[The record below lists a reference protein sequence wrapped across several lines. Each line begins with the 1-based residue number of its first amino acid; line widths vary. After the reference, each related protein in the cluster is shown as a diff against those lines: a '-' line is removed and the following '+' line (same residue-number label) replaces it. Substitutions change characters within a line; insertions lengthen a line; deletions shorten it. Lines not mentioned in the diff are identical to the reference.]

1 MVSVAFHRLVLKHN
15 FILERRASF
24 YKRCA
29 DVVNRILHHLFFSF
43 SPVLLS
49 FLWLFLEPSSI
60 SVSLGNYGC
69 WNWMCFS
76 KHDYICFTYRVRDVL
91 EGAEEGGFQQLP
103 HGPHCTPEG
112 SKATSAPPFQLF
124 LLVTP
129 VQPFLYISIFL
140 STFRGYCSP
149 FTTALGI

>member
-24 YKRCA
+24 CKRCA

-91 EGAEEGGFQQLP
+91 EGQKKVVF
-103 HGPHCTPEG
+103 
-112 SKATSAPPFQLF
+112 SS
-124 LLVTP
+124 
-129 VQPFLYISIFL
+129 
-140 STFRGYCSP
+140 SP
-149 FTTALGI
+149 MDHTALLKEAKQPQHHLSSSSFL